1 MGSERAWSE
10 SCVIIGLLNSV
21 RNIIQYPRHICDNS
35 YEFKL
40 ESKILQ
46 KIYLQVFKAFYYF
59 RRSINDTICYFRYF
73 VFVVLRYYIQTLI

>member
-1 MGSERAWSE
+1 MGSERAWVE

-21 RNIIQYPRHICDNS
+21 KNVMLYPTHICDNS

-46 KIYLQVFKAFYYF
+46 KIYLQVLCLNSVKITYCF
-59 RRSINDTICYFRYF
+59 
-73 VFVVLRYYIQTLI
+73 

>member
-1 MGSERAWSE
+1 MGSERTWSE

-21 RNIIQYPRHICDNS
+21 RNTMLYPRHICDNS

-46 KIYLQVFKAFYYF
+46 KIYLQVLCCRIIFDLEFMK
-59 RRSINDTICYFRYF
+59 T
-73 VFVVLRYYIQTLI
+73 